1 MEQSRKITGL
11 ISDTASQTFILTR
24 SALSLMP
31 SVRHKP
37 AILRHCLSRS
47 RWPQIVLLAIILLM
61 PGVIPEIVDNV
72 IEKNYPS
79 TTMEKISG
87 LFKSEPGMETHQV
100 TTRTI
105 LWAGSSLLVVFL
117 FLLYVPR
124 SVKESEYTS
133 EDHETQADQIKKSDP
148 VQSLYLYQTAI
159 NLTIDPLRENGL
171 QEKIS
176 HADNK
181 IESQKVPTQKTA
193 PVNST
198 IVVEPDS
205 DEPAEQV
212 IASRYHIT
220 ELLGRGAMGSVF
232 RAHDAVLD
240 REIALKQLATHLLSE
255 KSFVERFR
263 TEAKALAKLCHAN
276 IVQIYDYIED
286 NGQIWISMELVEGQ
300 ELEQLITAGKPL
312 PASECLNLGIQ
323 MSNAMAYAH
332 DQHVVHR
339 DFKPAN
345 VLITTGNNVKV
356 MDFGLARIA
365 QSSTQTQIGTV
376 MGSPPFMSPEQAAG
390 KQAGASSD
398 IYSLGITLYLMN
410 TGKLPFTGDAQSML
424 AQHISQKPVSP
435 RKLNEKISVKLN
447 KLIMSMLEKSPEKR
461 PASMSDIANTLS
473 SIKVTH

>member
-1 MEQSRKITGL
+1 VI
-11 ISDTASQTFILTR
+11 
-24 SALSLMP
+24 
-31 SVRHKP
+31 HKP
-37 AILRHCLSRS
+37 AILQHCLLNSH
-47 RWPQIVLLAIILLM
+47 WPQIVLLAIILLM
-61 PGVIPEIVDNV
+61 PSVIPEVVDNI
-72 IEKNYPS
+72 IEKFSPS
-79 TTMEKISG
+79 TTMEKIGS
-87 LFKSEPGMETHQV
+87 LFKSESGMETHQV

-105 LWAGSSLLVVFL
+105 LWSGSSLLAVFL

-124 SVKESEYTS
+124 SVKESEHTS
-133 EDHETQADQIKKSDP
+133 EDHETQADQVKKSDP
-148 VQSLYLYQTAI
+148 VQSLHLYQTAI
-159 NLTIDPLRENGL
+159 NLTIDPLRESGL

-181 IESQKVPTQKTA
+181 MESQKVPAQKTA
-193 PVNST
+193 PANST
-198 IVVEPDS
+198 IVVEPGS
-205 DEPAEQV
+205 DESAEQV
-212 IASRYHIT
+212 IASRYRIT

-255 KSFVERFR
+255 KTFVERFR

-286 NGQIWISMELVEGQ
+286 NGQVWISMELVEGQ
-300 ELEQLITAGKPL
+300 ELEQHITAGKPL
-312 PASECLNLGIQ
+312 CASECLNLGIQ

-332 DQHVVHR
+332 DQDVVHR

-398 IYSLGITLYLMN
+398 IYSLGVTLYLMS

-424 AQHISQKPVSP
+424 AQHISQKPVP
-435 RKLNEKISVKLN
+435 PGKLNEKIPVKLN
-447 KLIMSMLEKSPEKR
+447 KLIMSMLEKSTEKR
-461 PASMSDIANTLS
+461 PASMSDIADVLAT
-473 SIKVTH
+473 IKVKH